1 MGGILGVM
9 YVHDDMMVNITSL
22 LEQGFPWDS
31 QVAICRLH
39 SSGFS
44 LTRDG
49 VISVTRNG
57 NTSKYDMTN
66 YSGAYDILSPPQEYW
81 GWWRHILPGA
91 FELAKD
97 ERFSQYFDKDGTFS
111 FIPIGRS
118 DFLYVPTRF
127 TSFFSPLADL
137 MTEKKIFL
145 ESAFPVLV
153 DETKKKFNASVLELT
168 LCQGD
173 VSYIPHCLSDQLQHH
188 LFHPIKMAGYVE
200 FWDKCFDRLV
210 LQQENV
216 VIPAGSWWEV

>member
-1 MGGILGVM
+1 M
-9 YVHDDMMVNITSL
+9 
-22 LEQGFPWDS
+22 
-31 QVAICRLH
+31 
-39 SSGFS
+39 
-44 LTRDG
+44 TRD
-49 VISVTRNG
+49 G
-57 NTSKYDMTN
+57 NTSKFDMTN
-66 YSGAYDILSPPQEYW
+66 YSGAFDILSPPQDYW
-81 GWWRHILPGA
+81 GWWTHILPGA

-97 ERFSQYFDKDGTFS
+97 ERFSQYFDKDGTFP

-153 DETKKKFNASVLELT
+153 DETKRKFNASVLELN
-168 LCQGD
+168 LCQGEIA
-173 VSYIPHCLSDQLQHH
+173 YIPHCLRGQLQQH

-216 VIPAGSWWEV
+216 VIPAESWWEV